1 MHPVTYTVMVTITT
15 GIQLQQDM
23 VSMVLV
29 MLPATLLQVISVQQD
44 GIYQLAILLAN
55 LALLMLLWVVQ
66 EQANLP
72 LKLPID
78 GVLILTTLSI
88 PAACMALQLA
98 SAVRT
103 GTIGRPRRTIV
114 ATPTA
119 CSSIAVPSTQARTT
133 TTSTAGGWC
142 VASLVCSS
150 FLFVSFR
157 VPGKCKGFT
166 LVKHLAQ
173 EPKITKD
180 FWRPPLEL
188 IKELQGKQICAHRA
202 QVQVFHK
209 RT

>member
-1 MHPVTYTVMVTITT
+1 MVTITT

-88 PAACMALQLA
+88 PA
-98 SAVRT
+98 T
-103 GTIGRPRRTIV
+103 
-114 ATPTA
+114 
-119 CSSIAVPSTQARTT
+119 
-133 TTSTAGGWC
+133 
-142 VASLVCSS
+142 
-150 FLFVSFR
+150 
-157 VPGKCKGFT
+157 
-166 LVKHLAQ
+166 
-173 EPKITKD
+173 
-180 FWRPPLEL
+180 
-188 IKELQGKQICAHRA
+188 
-202 QVQVFHK
+202 
-209 RT
+209 

>member
-15 GIQLQQDM
+15 GTQLQQDM

-88 PAACMALQLA
+88 PA
-98 SAVRT
+98 T
-103 GTIGRPRRTIV
+103 
-114 ATPTA
+114 
-119 CSSIAVPSTQARTT
+119 
-133 TTSTAGGWC
+133 
-142 VASLVCSS
+142 
-150 FLFVSFR
+150 
-157 VPGKCKGFT
+157 
-166 LVKHLAQ
+166 
-173 EPKITKD
+173 
-180 FWRPPLEL
+180 
-188 IKELQGKQICAHRA
+188 
-202 QVQVFHK
+202 
-209 RT
+209 

>member
-88 PAACMALQLA
+88 PAAWMALQFTT
-98 SAVRT
+98 AVRA

-114 ATPTA
+114 ATPTS
-119 CSSIAVPSTQARTT
+119 CSSIAVASPQARATAASTT
-133 TTSTAGGWC
+133 GGWC
-142 VASLVCSS
+142 VASLASS
-150 FLFVSFR
+150 
-157 VPGKCKGFT
+157 
-166 LVKHLAQ
+166 
-173 EPKITKD
+173 
-180 FWRPPLEL
+180 
-188 IKELQGKQICAHRA
+188 
-202 QVQVFHK
+202 
-209 RT
+209 

>member
-88 PAACMALQLA
+88 PAA
-98 SAVRT
+98 
-103 GTIGRPRRTIV
+103 
-114 ATPTA
+114 
-119 CSSIAVPSTQARTT
+119 
-133 TTSTAGGWC
+133 
-142 VASLVCSS
+142 
-150 FLFVSFR
+150 
-157 VPGKCKGFT
+157 
-166 LVKHLAQ
+166 
-173 EPKITKD
+173 
-180 FWRPPLEL
+180 
-188 IKELQGKQICAHRA
+188 
-202 QVQVFHK
+202 
-209 RT
+209 